1 MEMFESFDQVKYG
14 QRNLVETVF
23 SIIKR
28 KYRDTVRARKY
39 YNQIKEI
46 KIRMILHNMTL

>member
-1 MEMFESFDQVKYG
+1 M
-14 QRNLVETVF
+14 VETVF
-23 SIIKR
+23 SVIKR
-28 KYRDTVRARKY
+28 RYGENVRSKKY